1 MASLRKYHFLWILKD
16 DSYFKKGSW
25 RKYVLKQIK
34 AMSKYTNGK
43 MLGIS
48 QVHVASEIGSLR
60 MKLKDLAHGL
70 YSTSR

>member
-34 AMSKYTNGK
+34 AVSRENARNQPGPR
-43 MLGIS
+43 S
-48 QVHVASEIGSLR
+48 Q
-60 MKLKDLAHGL
+60 
-70 YSTSR
+70 